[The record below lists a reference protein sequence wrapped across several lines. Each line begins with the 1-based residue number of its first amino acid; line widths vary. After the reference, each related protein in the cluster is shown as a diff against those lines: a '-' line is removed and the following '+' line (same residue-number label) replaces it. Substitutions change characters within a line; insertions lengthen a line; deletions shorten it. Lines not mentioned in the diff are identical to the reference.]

1 MVEIAD
7 ADGHT
12 LRWRGSATDS
22 VSANTNSNK
31 KIKKLTNYNAI
42 SKIFKNFPP
51 KPNTK

>member
-7 ADGHT
+7 ANGHT
-12 LRWRGSATDS
+12 FLWRGSATDS
-22 VSANTNSNK
+22 VSDNSNK
-31 KIKKLTNYNAI
+31 KIKKPNYNAI